1 MHGRTVVVVKWRYGY
16 PLTSMPLV
24 RLSLLWHQKAKFLLR
39 TWSKAINAINDGLLP
54 RDEFDRSAP
63 YYHWWPKE
71 GTTEWISYTFNSPK
85 TLSRSTVYWYDDAP
99 WGGCRVPEW
108 WKLYYKNSAN
118 QWVEVESANQ
128 YGTEKGVG
136 NEVIFARY
144 HSRDEIGSETSRR

>member
-1 MHGRTVVVVKWRYGY
+1 MPPTVASESKVSASHMV
-16 PLTSMPLV
+16 
-24 RLSLLWHQKAKFLLR
+24 
-39 TWSKAINAINDGLLP
+39 KAINAINDGLLP

-71 GTTEWISYTFNSPK
+71 ETTEWISYTFNSPK

-108 WKLYYKNSAN
+108 WKLYYKNSTN

-136 NEVIFARY
+136 NEVIFAPVTTQEMKLEVKLPAGNA
-144 HSRDEIGSETSRR
+144 SGLFEWEVE